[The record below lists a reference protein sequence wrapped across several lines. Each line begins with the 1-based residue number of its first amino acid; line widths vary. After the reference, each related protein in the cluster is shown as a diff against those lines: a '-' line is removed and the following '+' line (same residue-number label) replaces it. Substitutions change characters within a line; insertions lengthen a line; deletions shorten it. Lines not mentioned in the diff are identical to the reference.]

1 MAELEKHTLRVGEA
15 LRLERGLPIFEAQY
29 AIIYAGM
36 PGPAVFSVVVMHSIG
51 NSSLAYNL
59 FNPAGRG
66 SLQVADGTLEIS
78 EVTPDHLSFRY
89 LA

>member
-1 MAELEKHTLRVGEA
+1 MDELEHTLRVGEA
-15 LRLERGLPIFEAQY
+15 LRLERGLPIFEARY

-51 NSSLAYNL
+51 NSSLAFNL
-59 FNPAGRG
+59 FSPAGRR
-66 SLQVADGTLEIS
+66 SLQVADGTLDIR
-78 EVTPDHLSFRY
+78 EVTPEYLSFRY